1 MVRIRTALFAAAIA
15 VAAAAPVKASEF
27 INVLTGGTSGV
38 YYPLGVAL
46 TKIYAEK
53 IPDVRPSVQA
63 TKASVENLNLI
74 QQGKGEIAF
83 TLADSLAQAWE
94 GNEDAGFKSKLGKLR
109 AVAAIY
115 PNYIQIVASKE
126 SGIKTLADLKGKR
139 IGIQVGTGVHNVFLR
154 LISKEGMKESD
165 FRISNVRV
173 TDMPTAM
180 ASSGTFDAVLGW
192 DPMMQRIVQ
201 AGYGKEVISAAQIQK
216 MAGITYPLLLV
227 AKRDYIKDNPQAV
240 QHFVNAYSRAHQW
253 IRQNPD
259 GALSIYLDAITRTG
273 APMDRDI
280 VRTMMFEVDK
290 FGGVRFIDSDDS
302 ELSGSAEF
310 LHKNGVLSKV
320 PDLKSITEPSFA
332 AAADAKFK

>member
-1 MVRIRTALFAAAIA
+1 MLRTAFAGLFSVLTAMGAAQAADTITVGMA
-15 VAAAAPVKASEF
+15 SGVNQVTALVASEKGFFKEEGLDVVVKPVERGNLAVEALVAGSMQFAEVADATFLAAVDKGIPLVALGAASRGFTGKIVAAPALAGVKS
-27 INVLTGGTSGV
+27 
-38 YYPLGVAL
+38 
-46 TKIYAEK
+46 
-53 IPDVRPSVQA
+53 
-63 TKASVENLNLI
+63 
-74 QQGKGEIAF
+74 
-83 TLADSLAQAWE
+83 
-94 GNEDAGFKSKLGKLR
+94 
-109 AVAAIY
+109 
-115 PNYIQIVASKE
+115 
-126 SGIKTLADLKGKR
+126 LADLKGKR

>member
-1 MVRIRTALFAAAIA
+1 MLRTAFVGLISVLTAMGAAQAADTITVGMASGVNQVTALVASEKGFFKDEGLNVVVKPVERGNLAVEALVAGSMQFAEVADATFLAAVDKGIPLVA
-15 VAAAAPVKASEF
+15 LGAASRGFTGKIVAAPGLS
-27 INVLTGGTSGV
+27 
-38 YYPLGVAL
+38 
-46 TKIYAEK
+46 
-53 IPDVRPSVQA
+53 SV
-63 TKASVENLNLI
+63 T
-74 QQGKGEIAF
+74 
-83 TLADSLAQAWE
+83 SLAE
-94 GNEDAGFKSKLGKLR
+94 
-109 AVAAIY
+109 
-115 PNYIQIVASKE
+115 
-126 SGIKTLADLKGKR
+126 LKGKR

-154 LISKEGMKESD
+154 LISKEGMKEGD
-165 FRISNVRV
+165 FKISNVRV

-201 AGYGKEVISAAQIQK
+201 AGYGKEVMSAAQIQK

-227 AKRDYIKDNPQAV
+227 AQRNYIKDNTQTV

-259 GALSIYLDAITRTG
+259 GALAIYLDAITRMG
-273 APMDRDI
+273 APMDKDI

-290 FGGVRFIDSDDS
+290 FGGVRFIESDDA

-310 LHKNGVLSKV
+310 LHKSGVLSKA
-320 PDLKSITEPSFA
+320 PELKSIIEPSFA